1 MREYLKKLPEEIKYL
16 IALVRKVSKEISM
29 PAYLVGG
36 FPRDLILGAENWDL
50 DITVE
55 GSGIKFAEAL
65 AGRLNSGLIKH
76 ERFGTATLILGHR
89 LKVDIATTRKEI
101 YPSCASLPE
110 VTPGSLKEDLFRRDF
125 TINAMAFSLSG
136 SSWRLIDVFGGKAD
150 LVAGK
155 IRILHDLSFEDDPT
169 RILRAIRFQQRY
181 NFKIEPKTLSLL
193 KEALN
198 SGLLEK
204 VNPHRRRDELILM
217 FKEKN
222 PSAQIKQLG
231 DLGALSFISDK
242 LKPAKPTYD
251 LLKSVNKEIAW
262 FMKNLPFHK
271 QFDAWLIYFAALL
284 ESLTLAQAKK
294 ISRKLGLSKKEEEK
308 IISCRKINRSFI
320 RRLSSKRITPG
331 QVFVLL
337 KPLSYEAIIF
347 LRSVSQD
354 GLFKKHI
361 ADFLKLYNG
370 LRLCI
375 SGDDLFR
382 LGIAPG
388 PKYRKI
394 LNRVLAA
401 RLNGKIN
408 SRQEELALARKLAKS
423 IT

>member
-1 MREYLKKLPEEIKYL
+1 MKKYLRNLPREIKN
-16 IALVRKVSKEISM
+16 LVVLVKKVSKKTDM

-36 FPRDLILGAENWDL
+36 FPRDLILGVEDWDL

-65 AGRLNSGLIKH
+65 AGRLNSGLIRH

-101 YPSCASLPE
+101 YPFAASLP
-110 VTPGSLKEDLFRRDF
+110 VVSPGSLKEDLFRRDF
-125 TINAMAFSLSG
+125 TINAMAFRLSEG
-136 SSWRLIDVFGGKAD
+136 GQELIDIFGGKAD
-150 LVAGK
+150 LAAGK
-155 IRILHDLSFEDDPT
+155 IRVLHDLSFEDDPT

-204 VNPHRRRDELILM
+204 VNPHRMRDELILM
-217 FKEKN
+217 FQEKN

-242 LKPAKPTYD
+242 LKPARPTYD

-262 FMKNLPFHK
+262 FMKNMPFHK
-271 QFDAWLIYFAALL
+271 QFEAWLIYFAALL
-284 ESLTLAQAKK
+284 QPLTLAQAKK
-294 ISRKLGLSKKEEEK
+294 ISRRLGLSKKEEEK
-308 IISCRKINRSFI
+308 IIGCRKINRSFI

-337 KPLSYEAIIF
+337 KPLSYE
-347 LRSVSQD
+347 
-354 GLFKKHI
+354 
-361 ADFLKLYNG
+361 
-370 LRLCI
+370 
-375 SGDDLFR
+375 
-382 LGIAPG
+382 
-388 PKYRKI
+388 
-394 LNRVLAA
+394 
-401 RLNGKIN
+401 
-408 SRQEELALARKLAKS
+408 
-423 IT
+423 

>member
-1 MREYLKKLPEEIKYL
+1 
-16 IALVRKVSKEISM
+16 
-29 PAYLVGG
+29 
-36 FPRDLILGAENWDL
+36 
-50 DITVE
+50 
-55 GSGIKFAEAL
+55 
-65 AGRLNSGLIKH
+65 
-76 ERFGTATLILGHR
+76 
-89 LKVDIATTRKEI
+89 
-101 YPSCASLPE
+101 
-110 VTPGSLKEDLFRRDF
+110 
-125 TINAMAFSLSG
+125 
-136 SSWRLIDVFGGKAD
+136 
-150 LVAGK
+150 
-155 IRILHDLSFEDDPT
+155 
-169 RILRAIRFQQRY
+169 
-181 NFKIEPKTLSLL
+181 
-193 KEALN
+193 
-198 SGLLEK
+198 
-204 VNPHRRRDELILM
+204 
-217 FKEKN
+217 
-222 PSAQIKQLG
+222 
-231 DLGALSFISDK
+231 
-242 LKPAKPTYD
+242 
-251 LLKSVNKEIAW
+251 
-262 FMKNLPFHK
+262 
-271 QFDAWLIYFAALL
+271 L

-382 LGIAPG
+382 LGITPG

-394 LNRVLAA
+394 LSRVLAA